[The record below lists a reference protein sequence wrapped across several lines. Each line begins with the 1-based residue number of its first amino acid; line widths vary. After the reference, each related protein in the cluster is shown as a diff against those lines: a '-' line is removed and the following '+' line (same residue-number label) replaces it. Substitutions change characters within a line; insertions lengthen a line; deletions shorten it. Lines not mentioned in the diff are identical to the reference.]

1 MDAGGRPGL
10 GWWWRLRQGPEWQR
24 GCAQEQQQ
32 AAFERP
38 RRAENKAA
46 YLRSRPGSP
55 MKDKPAARRPAAGLG
70 INVPTPRADAAA
82 LA

>member
-1 MDAGGRPGL
+1 MDAGGWPGL
-10 GWWWRLRQGPEWQR
+10 GWWWWLRQGPEWQR
-24 GCAQEQQQ
+24 GGAQEQQQ

-38 RRAENKAA
+38 RKAENRAV

-55 MKDKPAARRPAAGLG
+55 IKDKPAAQRPPAGLG
-70 INVPTPRADAAA
+70 IDVPTHRADAAA